1 MQYMNKKQLL
11 IDYLDS
17 NLFIPIMYSPHV
29 SPQLK
34 YDLQHTRSLFNE
46 FCAEGIINYI
56 WNMFGNKDIEM
67 ILANRLMDEG
77 FYNYNQVINE
87 FKHKFTYDWLMS

>member
-1 MQYMNKKQLL
+1 MINKKQLL

-17 NLFIPIMYSPHV
+17 NLFIPIMYSPSV

-34 YDLQHTRSLFNE
+34 YDLQHTRFLFDQ

-56 WNMFGNKDIEM
+56 WNMFASKDVEM
-67 ILANRLMDEG
+67 ILANHLMNEG
-77 FYNYNQVINE
+77 FYNYQQVIND
-87 FKHKFTYDWLMS
+87 FNLKFTYDWLMS